1 MPQVELIL
9 ILVKNN
15 PSILYGLYRPM
26 RITHNMSSCS
36 CGESHEAP
44 TEEIVEAEKSEALD
58 EPVEETSLDKHEEL
72 YKDMEQTL
80 AKLKEVMAYLEE
92 MAGEEKAEEEEEE
105 EAEPEEEA
113 EEEEKAEEEMEEEEE
128 EEEEDEEK
136 SVAEKAEDLHK
147 SITTLKK
154 YGINIYSGKKA
165 TPAPAKTDS
174 PKVETIDYNNVQ
186 KSFEELEALYDGGM

>member
-1 MPQVELIL
+1 
-9 ILVKNN
+9 
-15 PSILYGLYRPM
+15 
-26 RITHNMSSCS
+26 MSECT
-36 CGESHEAP
+36 CGTSHEAP

-105 EAEPEEEA
+105 EEPEEEA

-128 EEEEDEEK
+128 EDEEK
-136 SVAEKAEDLHK
+136 SVAEKADDLHK